1 MVIRRFGGYA
11 LTHSHWE
18 KEMKA
23 LEADLMFDKHRYQ
36 QGQYY
41 TAGYNHP
48 YQPFNRRNEVW
59 IESL

>member
-1 MVIRRFGGYA
+1 
-11 LTHSHWE
+11 
-18 KEMKA
+18 MKA

-41 TAGYNHP
+41 TATYNHP
-48 YQPFNRRNEVW
+48 YKPFNRRNEVW